1 MTSPRKRLANK
12 ANASKSTGPKTAAGM
27 RAASLNATT
36 HGLSVATDPDSL
48 DPTAERVAALI
59 ASGGIDQDLARG
71 LAAKIIDYE
80 RCMEHQRAL
89 LAQES
94 TPPMSQEQHG
104 QRHQSL
110 LGQMFGKEL
119 SMIDDVLEEQEFL
132 SGRVLKSELNFRLRM
147 KFKMDK
153 LVAKVQAKSDRLSQ
167 QQAKK
172 HESSAARHYKRATN
186 QLFKGLKAL
195 G

>member
-12 ANASKSTGPKTAAGM
+12 ANASKSTGPKTAAGL
-27 RAASLNATT
+27 RTASLNATT

-59 ASGGIDQDLARG
+59 ASGSIDQAMARD

-110 LGQMFGKEL
+110 LAQMFGKEL
-119 SMIDDVLEEQEFL
+119 SMIDDVLEEQAFL
-132 SGRVLKSELNFRLRM
+132 SGRVLKSDLNFRLRM

-153 LVAKVQAKSDRLSQ
+153 LVAKVQAKSDRSSQ
-167 QQAKK
+167 HQAKK
-172 HESSAARHYKRATN
+172 RESSAARHYKRATN
-186 QLFKGLKAL
+186 QLIKGLKAL

>member
-1 MTSPRKRLANK
+1 MTSPRKRLANR

-27 RAASLNATT
+27 RTASLNATT
-36 HGLSVATDPDSL
+36 HGLSVATDPYSL
-48 DPTAERVAALI
+48 DPTAKRVASLI
-59 ASGGIDQDLARG
+59 ASDGIDQAMARN

-80 RCMEHQRAL
+80 RCMDHQRAL

-94 TPPMSQEQHG
+94 TPPMTQEQHG

-110 LGQMFGKEL
+110 LGHMFGKEL
-119 SMIDDVLEEQEFL
+119 SMIDDVLQEQAFL
-132 SGRVLKSELNFRLRM
+132 SGRVLKSDLNFRLRM

-153 LVAKVQAKSDRLSQ
+153 LVAKVQAKSDRSSQ
-167 QQAKK
+167 QQANRR
-172 HESSAARHYKRATN
+172 EGSAARHYKRATN
-186 QLFKGLKAL
+186 QLIKGLKAL

>member
-12 ANASKSTGPKTAAGM
+12 ANASKSTGPKTADGM
-27 RAASLNATT
+27 RTASLNATT
-36 HGLSVATDPDSL
+36 HGLSIAIDPDSL

-59 ASGGIDQDLARG
+59 ASGGINQAMASD
-71 LAAKIIDYE
+71 LAAKIVDYE

-104 QRHQSL
+104 QRHQSRL
-110 LGQMFGKEL
+110 AQMFGKEL
-119 SMIDDVLEEQEFL
+119 SMIDDVLQEQEFL
-132 SGRVLKSELNFRLRM
+132 SGRVLKSDLNFRLRM
-147 KFKMDK
+147 KLKMDK
-153 LVAKVQAKSDRLSQ
+153 LVAKMQAKSDMSSQ

-172 HESSAARHYKRATN
+172 RESSAARHYKRATN
-186 QLFKGLKAL
+186 QLIKGLKAL

>member
-1 MTSPRKRLANK
+1 
-12 ANASKSTGPKTAAGM
+12 M
-27 RAASLNATT
+27 RSASLNATT

-48 DPTAERVAALI
+48 DPTAERVASLI
-59 ASGGIDQDLARG
+59 ASGGIDQAMARD

-94 TPPMSQEQHG
+94 TPPMSQEQFA
-104 QRHQSL
+104 QRHLRQLESTFATEL
-110 LGQMFGKEL
+110 DMLDDYIDYQMFLKK
-119 SMIDDVLEEQEFL
+119 
-132 SGRVLKSELNFRLRM
+132 RVLKKDLNFGINM
-147 KFKMDK
+147 KLKMSK
-153 LVAKVQAKSDRLSQ
+153 LVAKVQAKSDRSSQ

-172 HESSAARHYKRATN
+172 RESSAARHYKRAAN
-186 QLFKGLKAL
+186 QLIKGLKAL

>member
-1 MTSPRKRLANK
+1 MTSPRKRLTNR
-12 ANASKSTGPKTAAGM
+12 ANANKSTGPKTAAGM
-27 RAASLNATT
+27 RTASLNATT
-36 HGLSVATDPDSL
+36 HGLSVVTDPDSL

-59 ASGGIDQDLARG
+59 ALGGIDQAMARD

-80 RCMEHQRAL
+80 RCMDHQRAL

-110 LGQMFGKEL
+110 LAQMFGKEL
-119 SMIDDVLEEQEFL
+119 SMIDDVLEEQAFL
-132 SGRVLKSELNFRLRM
+132 SGRVLKSDLNFRLRM

-153 LVAKVQAKSDRLSQ
+153 LVARVQAKSDKSSQ
-167 QQAKK
+167 QQAKRRD
-172 HESSAARHYKRATN
+172 SSAARHYKRATN
-186 QLFKGLKAL
+186 QLLKGLKAL